1 MSKRNSLL
9 DDPDFFFHPALAFD
23 HPQDVIRDPDLT
35 TYEKRAILA
44 SWASDACA
52 VDSAP
57 TLRRRGDRVVTFD
70 DVVDALRQL
79 DKQLEAAGVKL
90 SLKQKIKHRRFNGQ
104 SGEGGVPLQ

>member
-1 MSKRNSLL
+1 MTERTSLL

-23 HPQDVIRDPDLT
+23 HPRDVLRDPDLT

-52 VDSAP
+52 VASAP
-57 TLRRRGDRVVTFD
+57 ALRKRGGSVVTFD
-70 DVVDALRQL
+70 DVVDALRLL
-79 DKQLEAAGVKL
+79 DQQFQAVGAKP
-90 SLKQKIKHRRFNGQ
+90 SLKHRIKQRRFNNQ